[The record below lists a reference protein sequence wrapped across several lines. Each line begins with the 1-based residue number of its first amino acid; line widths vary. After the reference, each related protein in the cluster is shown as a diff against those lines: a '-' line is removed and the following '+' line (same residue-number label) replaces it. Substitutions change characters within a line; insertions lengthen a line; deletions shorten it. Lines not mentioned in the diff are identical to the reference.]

1 MNRPPLRALLSLL
14 ILGLAT
20 QADGQSRRPT
30 RYTPARPTTS
40 PYLTL
45 FNDAGGPVSTYF
57 GVVRPQQRLAV
68 ANQRQGQEL
77 RYQQQRIN
85 ELSRGVTQNQLA
97 PTGRG
102 AWFGVGS
109 QRNTYRDTSHYY
121 FRWEDRRL
129 LSRP

>member
-1 MNRPPLRALLSLL
+1 MPRRFHLAMLAALALTT
-14 ILGLAT
+14 AVH
-20 QADGQSRRPT
+20 AQSRRPT

-57 GVVRPQQRLAV
+57 GVVRPQQRFAQ
-68 ANQRQGQEL
+68 AAQRQSQEL
-77 RYQQQRIN
+77 RYQEQRIN
-85 ELSRGVTQNQLA
+85 ELSRGVTQEQLA

-109 QRNTYRDTSHYY
+109 ERSVYRDTSHYY

-129 LSRP
+129 PGRP

>member
-1 MNRPPLRALLSLL
+1 MLRRFHLAVLAVLALT
-14 ILGLAT
+14 AAV
-20 QADGQSRRPT
+20 QAQTRRPT

-57 GVVRPQQRLAV
+57 GVVRPQQRFAQV
-68 ANQRQGQEL
+68 AQRQNQEL

-85 ELSRGVTQNQLA
+85 ELSQGVTQEQLA

-109 QRNTYRDTSHYY
+109 QRSVYRDTSHYY

-129 LSRP
+129 PARP